1 MAKKIKKR
9 RKDWKLRAGAAME
22 FPPQVVAGG
31 LGIHV
36 YDNTACT
43 VEGFLNIA
51 VYSDKVLKLATEFG
65 DICFLGKD
73 FYVSSMQEGIISF
86 TGLIEQIQYGNAGK
100 MEEAP

>member
-1 MAKKIKKR
+1 MAKKVKKR
-9 RKDWKLRAGAAME
+9 RKNWRLQAGNALE

-51 VYSDKVLKLATEFG
+51 AYSGKVLKLATEFG
-65 DICFLGKD
+65 DICFLGRD
-73 FYVSSMQEGIISF
+73 FFVDSMQEGVISF
-86 TGLIEQIQYGNAGK
+86 TGVIEQIQYGSAEGR
-100 MEEAP
+100 EEAP